1 MVTTVATKPIFR
13 DKRRR
18 VWELDFLR
26 GFAVLAMCFD
36 HLMFDLMA
44 FRSWFSNSYEV
55 NNPFMNKLSELASA
69 YWNTSR
75 LDNIGFRFWAHY
87 IFVFL
92 FLFLVGVSCALSRD
106 NTKRG
111 SLLGFVALAFSGV
124 SFVLKAMGIMSDGIV
139 FGILHCIA
147 LSILCVAAVDVVT
160 RFNKRV
166 NLYAPLAI
174 GLVILAVGIG
184 KNFWSMVYP
193 FDYAFN
199 DDHFLGYV
207 LGTHAYGDDW
217 FGLFPYVG
225 AKGNS
230 YRRPTIREAFLLMG
244 FSEDEYERTRYLD
257 FSYRKMNKL
266 IGNSIVVNVLEEI
279 FRVMFAKKYVAVACA
294 RREVEQAD

>member
-92 FLFLVGVSCALSRD
+92 FLVLVGVSCAWSRD

-174 GLVILAVGIG
+174 GLVIIAVGIG

-225 AKGNS
+225 AV
-230 YRRPTIREAFLLMG
+230 FLGMYWG
-244 FSEDEYERTRYLD
+244 IAVYSERLSLLPALGGKWNKPINFVGRHALLFYLAHQVAIAGLVIIVCLCLG
-257 FSYRKMNKL
+257 YKL
-266 IGNSIVVNVLEEI
+266 N
-279 FRVMFAKKYVAVACA
+279 F
-294 RREVEQAD
+294 

>member
-139 FGILHCIA
+139 FGILH
-147 LSILCVAAVDVVT
+147 
-160 RFNKRV
+160 
-166 NLYAPLAI
+166 YAPLAI
-174 GLVILAVGIG
+174 GLVIIAVGIG

-225 AKGNS
+225 AV
-230 YRRPTIREAFLLMG
+230 FLGMYWG
-244 FSEDEYERTRYLD
+244 KAVYSERLSLLPALGGKWNKPINFVGRHALLFYLAHQVAIAGLVIIVCLCLG
-257 FSYRKMNKL
+257 YKL
-266 IGNSIVVNVLEEI
+266 N
-279 FRVMFAKKYVAVACA
+279 F
-294 RREVEQAD
+294 